1 MSKHGKNGKNG
12 KDGKKAKGSARKK
25 DKAKKSRPVPI
36 DATKRSRLT
45 LPGLVAVAVGVVL
58 VAGITSLWRIR
69 R

>member
-12 KDGKKAKGSARKK
+12 KSGKKAKGSARKK
-25 DKAKKSRPVPI
+25 VNGTKAQSLTI
-36 DATKRSRLT
+36 ETKPRSRLT
-45 LPGLVAVAVGVVL
+45 LPGLVAVAIGVVL